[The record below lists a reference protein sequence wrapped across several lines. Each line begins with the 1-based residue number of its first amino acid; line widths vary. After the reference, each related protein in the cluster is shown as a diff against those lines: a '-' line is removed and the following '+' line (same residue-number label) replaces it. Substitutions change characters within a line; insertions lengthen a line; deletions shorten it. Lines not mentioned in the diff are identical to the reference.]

1 MQFKSFLT
9 WQPYKAVWNV
19 HIKKKTVVI
28 LVTPVTFPKGRAC
41 SGTVDENLDNWAPA
55 TCLDC

>member
-9 WQPYKAVWNV
+9 WQPYKAAWNV
-19 HIKKKTVVI
+19 HIKKKKTVVI

-41 SGTVDENLDNWAPA
+41 SGTVDENLDN
-55 TCLDC
+55 